1 MEIRTL
7 EYTNAYR
14 NTAKLFVRRGS
25 APTVTKTFSYSLL
38 ADCFSIKPNRQSQVC
53 VFDNP
58 ASATWY
64 LMLFGCNTYFKSLLE
79 VTLT

>member
-7 EYTNAYR
+7 ESTNAYR
-14 NTAKLFVRRGS
+14 NTAELFVRRGS
-25 APTVTKTFSYSLL
+25 APTVTKTFSYSWV
-38 ADCFSIKPNRQSQVC
+38 ADCSSIKPNRQNEVC

-64 LMLFGCNTYFKSLLE
+64 LMLFGYNTYFKSELK